1 MCAKTFEID
10 KEFEFDPKI
19 EGRPYYYEFYSDET
33 TKQYNSYI
41 TERAFAGK
49 VSGREEYL
57 FMDQAGF
64 TGRIYD
70 KNGMAVADLLTKAG
84 EPVDVTGKYRFVDP
98 ERPWKLL
105 FFENCTAKPLQEQVV
120 RNGEKCAESG
130 SVMEIAE
137 YVKHQ
142 LSHEIWPEE
151 QRFENPHPHYLDMSP
166 EYYEMKMQ
174 MLSHNGRLPE

>member
-1 MCAKTFEID
+1 MLSERKYFALK
-10 KEFEFDPKI
+10 
-19 EGRPYYYEFYSDET
+19 YETSHF
-33 TKQYNSYI
+33 
-41 TERAFAGK
+41 G
-49 VSGREEYL
+49 V
-57 FMDQAGF
+57 
-64 TGRIYD
+64 
-70 KNGMAVADLLTKAG
+70 TKAG